1 MTWVYILVR
10 TFPFWAIPIGIGL
23 ITAAIRTKKGSKKK
37 KFIYIFLGFTLIISS
52 TLFLYEQGQFTAVPF
67 VHELFHG
74 QR

>member
-23 ITAAIRTKKGSKKK
+23 VTAAIRNKKGSVKKK
-37 KFIYIFLGFTLIISS
+37 LLYIVLGLTLIGTSS
-52 TLFLYEQGQFTAVPF
+52 FFLYEQGHFTAVPF